1 METKSTAPKFAFSLF
16 VCLVALLMC
25 AAPALAQTGTTGALT
40 GTVTDPS
47 GAVITGATVTATN
60 IGTGAQRTA
69 TTGSDGAYKMSL
81 LRPGNYRVTFTASG
95 FKTAE
100 IPSITIS
107 VTETALLNHSLEI
120 GAQTQQVTVEST
132 AVTVQTENATVGQLV
147 PSKMVT
153 DLPLSSRN
161 YTQII
166 NLSPGVVVNVASA
179 AQLGNGTQDINVN
192 GSGSDQN
199 NYMMDGAT
207 ITNYGSGGGAQSG
220 NYPGIG
226 IPNPDAIQE
235 FKVQTS
241 QYDAAYGQNPGAS
254 VNVVTKSGTN
264 QFHGAAWEFNRNNFF
279 NANDFFLKQSQA
291 QAGFKNSPPTLKQNQ
306 FGGTLGG
313 PIKKDKIFFF
323 GSYQGT
329 RQLNGVGTNGFS
341 TGHTTVSLLP
351 FNEPGFTGADARA
364 DHPGLTVPL
373 NLVPGDPTNFPAC
386 DASTYRKYL
395 GCAFS
400 GNMDILAA
408 VGVLNGTGVPVATDG
423 SNINQVAINVLQA
436 TVPSGNR
443 TPYNQGF
450 YVPSILG
457 DYSNGLSCLTP
468 DMLGSYTS
476 TCSLPTNII
485 DPVKADEDQ
494 FVVNTDFVLSDKH
507 TLTEKLFYSND
518 PQVQSFVCLGGC
530 YPGAPELADYK
541 ALDTQLKLTSVLTS
555 NLVNEAR
562 ISYQREVTNSHDGL
576 TLQACDVGIIP
587 SVNEGDPCPAATSL
601 PNLQIIPVIATA
613 GLPDRPDFSTTYGGW
628 NLGGNFFAADTNYF
642 NTYQYADN
650 LSWNHGKH
658 AIRTGFE
665 AQRIQWNW
673 TLLGPGRGELLFG
686 NLADFLT
693 SGSGPAGNTSI
704 PTTPS
709 FVGNG
714 LLANITTRNSPT
726 APNLHYLRV
735 NQFSAYAEDDIK
747 VLPNLTVNLGI
758 RWEFD
763 GFPSDARGLFTNV
776 WTSQAALYNTGSQL
790 LNDPNGSLIGFVVGS
805 GYDPVRNFNLTA
817 PNGATGVYVNTNKTL
832 MHGAP
837 YANFAPRIG
846 LAWRATSKFVVR
858 AGYGIFYDRIYGN
871 LLGNNQQG
879 NPPYAYN
886 VATLP
891 CETLDNPSPTGQD
904 TGSGPCDAGGLHWT
918 PRFLSLPFGD
928 PNAPQ
933 ATTSILTVSGS
944 NLGSTSD
951 AENMGT
957 PLIQQ
962 YNLDLQYEFAK
973 NWVADIGYVGTH
985 GTHLYDWARP
995 INIAHLVAGAPNE
1008 PTDPQNAALITS
1020 SLPFNDVNN
1029 PNPITV
1035 NTVNNAR
1042 GRVTYLGFT
1051 PTGFGTTST
1060 VGDHLYNSLQL
1071 QLRHQFSHGL
1081 LFQASYTWSKL
1092 MTNINSSQGGGG
1104 ISAPG
1109 NVLSGGANSNNP
1121 LDFKQQYAVAAF
1133 NRAHRLV
1140 VSYSYEFPYRH
1151 MDGLEGHILGGWSIS
1166 GVTTIQNGAPFTVI
1180 DGGGG
1185 TIFGTAGAFGGSGIR
1200 AALAN
1205 PANCNSSGVCSSGT
1219 PIATSGSNKSRI
1231 NNWIN
1236 AAAFIPLGS
1245 IPASSPYCIGGVPNP
1260 GAYGTPDPSEACGTA
1275 PRAPNTNYPG
1285 DPGDVGA
1292 PFINAG
1298 TGFGNSGIGSILGPG
1313 QHNWDMALIKNTKVT
1328 EGTSIQFRAEFFNVW
1343 NHAQFGR
1350 VQNDINA
1357 AFFGS
1362 ITQTVVPPRV
1372 VQFGVKFLF

>member
-1 METKSTAPKFAFSLF
+1 METKSTAPKFVFSLF

-69 TTGSDGAYKMSL
+69 TTGSDGAYKISL

-100 IPSITIS
+100 MPSITIS
-107 VTETALLNHSLEI
+107 ITETALLNHSLEI

-199 NYMMDGAT
+199 NYMMDGAS
-207 ITNYGSGGGAQSG
+207 ITNYGSGGGGQSG

-279 NANDFFLKQSQA
+279 NANDFFLKQSQKTL
-291 QAGFKNSPPTLKQNQ
+291 GINKPPTLKQNQ
-306 FGGTLGG
+306 FGGTIGG

-341 TGHTTVSLLP
+341 TGHTTVPLLP
-351 FNEPGFTGADARA
+351 LNEPGFTGADARA

-373 NLVPGDPTNFPAC
+373 NLVPGGASC

-395 GCAFS
+395 GCAF
-400 GNMDILAA
+400 GGYVNQL
-408 VGVLNGTGVPVATDG
+408 GFLGLGTGVAVAQDG
-423 SNINQVAINVLQA
+423 SNINQVAINVFQA
-436 TVPSGNR
+436 RVPSGNS

-450 YVPSILG
+450 YAPSILG
-457 DYSNGLSCLTP
+457 DYSNGLSCMTN
-468 DMLGSYTS
+468 S
-476 TCSLPTNII
+476 TCGMPTTIV
-485 DPVKADEDQ
+485 DPVKANEDQ
-494 FVVNTDFVLSDKH
+494 YVANTDFVLSDKH
-507 TLTEKLFYSND
+507 TLTEKFFYSND
-518 PQVQSFVCLGGC
+518 PQTQSFVCLGGC
-530 YPGAPELADYK
+530 FPGAPELADYK

-562 ISYQREVTNSHDGL
+562 ISYQREVTNSKDGL
-576 TLQACDVGIIP
+576 ALQACDVGIIP

-601 PNLQIIPVIATA
+601 ANLQIIPVIATA
-613 GLPDRPDFSTTYGGW
+613 GMPGEPYGAW
-628 NLGGNFFAADTNYF
+628 NMGGNFFAANTNYF

-658 AIRTGFE
+658 AIRAGFE

-693 SGSGPAGNTSI
+693 SGSGPAGNTLV

-735 NQFSAYAEDDIK
+735 NEFSAYAEDDIK
-747 VLPNLTVNLGI
+747 VLPKLTLNLGI

-763 GFPSDARGLFTNV
+763 GFPSDTRGLFTNV
-776 WTSQAALYNTGSQL
+776 WPSQIATLNTASALFNQVDVTEQPVGTLVGY
-790 LNDPNGSLIGFVVGS
+790 VVQS
-805 GYDPVRNFNLTA
+805 NYDPAKNFNLTA
-817 PNGATGVYVNTNKTL
+817 PNGATGVYVNNNKTL

-846 LAWRATSKFVVR
+846 IAWQPMNRFVVR
-858 AGYGIFYDRIYGN
+858 AGYGVFYDRIYGN

-879 NPPYAYN
+879 NPPYAFGLR
-886 VATLP
+886 TLP
-891 CETLDNPSPTGQD
+891 CETLDNPSPTGQN
-904 TGSGPCDAGGLHWT
+904 TSGALNGECDAGGLHWPT
-918 PRFLSLPFGD
+918 RFLTLPYSD
-928 PNAPQ
+928 PNVVPFPG
-933 ATTSILTVSGS
+933 SPLPVFGS

-951 AENMGT
+951 SEFMGT

-995 INIAHLVAGAPNE
+995 INVAHLLAGAPNG
-1008 PTDPQNAALITS
+1008 PTDPLNSTLVS
-1020 SLPFNDVNN
+1020 GSLPFNDANN
-1029 PNPITV
+1029 PYPITV
-1035 NTVNNAR
+1035 NTVANLQ
-1042 GRVTYLGFT
+1042 GRVSYLGFA
-1051 PTGFGTTST
+1051 PAGVSTTST

-1092 MTNINSSQGGGG
+1092 MTNINSSEAGGG

-1121 LDFKQQYAVAAF
+1121 LDFKQQYGLAAF

-1140 VSYSYEFPYRH
+1140 VSYSYDLPFK
-1151 MDGLEGHILGGWSIS
+1151 GEGWMGKVVGGWALS
-1166 GVTTIQNGAPFTVI
+1166 GVTTIQNGAPFTVT
-1180 DGGGG
+1180 DSAGG
-1185 TIFGTAGAFGGSGIR
+1185 TIFFGTAAVFGASGTR
-1200 AALAN
+1200 AELTD
-1205 PANCNSSGVCSSGT
+1205 PIHCNSSGVCGSGT
-1219 PIATSGSNKSRI
+1219 PTATSGSNKSRLS
-1231 NNWIN
+1231 NWIN
-1236 AAAFIPLGS
+1236 TAAFGPAGS
-1245 IPASSPYCIGGVPNP
+1245 EPCIGGTV
-1260 GAYGTPDPSEACGTA
+1260 
-1275 PRAPNTNYPG
+1275 
-1285 DPGDVGA
+1285 VGSCSTSGG
-1292 PFINAG
+1292 G
-1298 TGFGNSGIGSILGPG
+1298 TGFGNSGIGSVLGPG
-1313 QHNWDMALIKNTKVT
+1313 QHNWDMAILKTTKVT

-1343 NHAQFGR
+1343 NHAQFGF
-1350 VQNDINA
+1350 VGNNVNA
-1357 AFFGS
+1357 PATFGT

-1372 VQFGVKFLF
+1372 VQFGLKFLF